1 MNDLLLL
8 LGRACLSAVFLMAG
22 THHLMAFA
30 AFTSMVAGKGL
41 PLPQVAAALALLAL
55 LAGGISLLLGFR
67 SRLGVLALLLFM
79 VPTTILFHPFW
90 ADPEMGIAFFKNAGL
105 VGGLLLLGAAGPGKF
120 SVDRRR
126 IR

>member
-8 LGRACLSAVFLMAG
+8 LGRAFLSAVFLMAG
-22 THHLMAFA
+22 SHHLMAFED
-30 AFTSMVAGKGL
+30 FTSMVEGKGL

-67 SRLGVLALLLFM
+67 TRLGVLALVLFL

-105 VGGLLLLGAAGPGKF
+105 TGGQLLLGAAGPGRC
-120 SVDRRR
+120 SVNRRR
-126 IR
+126 IG